1 MNYSVIRFILT
12 VALCFSCNLSQAV
25 TKNIKEYHLNGNVYC
40 IGVKEYSFFKELG
53 EIKRGNQISEHYTY
67 FLQNGNVFIDS
78 LVPNKKY
85 KRYVYD
91 ENNRLKEEMLI
102 TVGAGRKLQ
111 IGDGNY
117 HYNDTSNYILYKYV
131 KYDNNTLGFNNGVV
145 KYKRNKT
152 SLEKVQEIVYWRYN
166 NENKVSY
173 FNNSGDID
181 IEEITK
187 GNMLTKK
194 IWSSFNDRKS
204 PISISIETLNNSGL
218 PIKKSVE
225 AVGGLAS
232 GTYMYKYDEH
242 NNVISEIRK
251 EGNAFGQ
258 GEETQITRKYEY
270 DNNGNWVRQ
279 LEFKNGVLKTWIER
293 VIYYANSA
301 SDYTKVVEQ
310 DEQVSERQLKLCQK
324 EKRIKDSIA
333 NVAKEE
339 AARKKRIE
347 DSIKAVV
354 AKLDVIIER
363 EMLQKHLMGVPQSPF
378 DRYNINMKLRDTDGV
393 IKSFNIMGST
403 IHFTIKKVKTPI
415 TVDLLESRIRKY
427 YWAWNEFSEG
437 KDEFQVGFT
446 SDFNDIV
453 IARPFLLLLHKE
465 DNEYKAY
472 TPDPKITNLSAINNS
487 LKLVQKEDLLFLRE
501 YFQLFWNP
509 NKGSVADQYKESTSE
524 VGNETSQSA
533 DNHSS
538 VFDVL
543 SKSHSDSNS
552 KVYDAV
558 DEMPQ
563 FPGGPSAFFEYLS
576 KAIRYP
582 AAAEENGIQGRV
594 MCSFV
599 VEQDGSISNVK
610 VIKSIDPSL
619 DKEAKR
625 VISSMPKWN
634 PGKMNGTPVRVN
646 YSAPVTFRLQ

>member
-1 MNYSVIRFILT
+1 MNYSIIRFILT
-12 VALCFSCNLSQAV
+12 VALCFSCNLSQAI

-40 IGVKEYSFFKELG
+40 IRVKEYSFKLEFG
-53 EIKRGNQISEHYTY
+53 EINRGNQISEYSTY
-67 FLQNGNVFIDS
+67 FLKNGNVYIDS
-78 LVPNKKY
+78 LIPQKTR
-85 KRYVYD
+85 KRYFYD
-91 ENNRLKEEMLI
+91 KYNNLTEEMRI
-102 TVGAGRKLQ
+102 NSGAGRKVE
-111 IGDGNY
+111 IGYGDF
-117 HYNDTSNYILYKYV
+117 HYNDTINHVLYKNTYNNNGHIKEIC
-131 KYDNNTLGFNNGVV
+131 KYENDDNNFVQTQRIEYSKTNNE
-145 KYKRNKT
+145 
-152 SLEKVQEIVYWRYN
+152 EKIVYWTKHGLS
-166 NENKVSY
+166 KV
-173 FNNSGDID
+173 
-181 IEEITK
+181 EINDANTRTI
-187 GNMLTKK
+187 GHY
-194 IWSSFNDRKS
+194 SSFNDYKS
-204 PISISIETLNNSGL
+204 PIISTKEYLNKNCL
-218 PIKKSVE
+218 PIKMLVESVGR
-225 AVGGLAS
+225 VYQVIY
-232 GTYMYKYDEH
+232 TYDEH
-242 NNVISEIRK
+242 NNLI
-251 EGNAFGQ
+251 N
-258 GEETQITRKYEY
+258 ETVKDDFATKIITRQYSY
-270 DNNGNWVRQ
+270 DKNGNWVRL
-279 LEFKNGVLKTWIER
+279 LEFEDGQLKIWKER
-293 VIYYANSA
+293 DIFYAKSD
-301 SDYTKVVEQ
+301 SDYDKVVNDDKKAVETFLRI
-310 DEQVSERQLKLCQK
+310 SQK
-324 EKRIKDSIA
+324 ETRVKDSID

-339 AARKKRIE
+339 AARKKQYE

-354 AKLDVIIER
+354 AKLDVIIEK

-543 SKSHSDSNS
+543 YKSHSDSNS
-552 KVYDAV
+552 KVYGAV

-563 FPGGPSAFFEYLS
+563 FPGGPSALIEYLS
-576 KAIRYP
+576 RAVRYP
-582 AAAEENGIQGRV
+582 AAAEANGIQGRV

-599 VEQDGSISNVK
+599 VEPNGSISNVK
-610 VIKSIDPSL
+610 VIKGVDPSL
-619 DKEAKR
+619 DKEAIR
-625 VISSMPKWN
+625 VISSMPKWI
-634 PGKMNGTPVRVN
+634 PGMLNGTPVRVN

>member
-1 MNYSVIRFILT
+1 MNYSVIRIILT
-12 VALCFSCNLSQAV
+12 VALCFSCNLSQAI
-25 TKNIKEYHLNGNVYC
+25 TKNIKEYHVNGNVYC
-40 IGVKEYSFFKELG
+40 IGVKEYSFFKEFG
-53 EIKRGNQISEHYTY
+53 KIKRGNQISEHYTY

-102 TVGAGRKLQ
+102 TVGAGRKIE
-111 IGDGNY
+111 IGDGNN
-117 HYNDTSNYILYKYV
+117 HYNDTTDYVLYEYTHSLGNNEVEKYRRNNRNLLELKQKILYWKNNGDDVTTYFKQNGNHGTIEKEV
-131 KYDNNTLGFNNGVV
+131 RKKGNTLTIELWSDFNGELN
-145 KYKRNKT
+145 
-152 SLEKVQEIVYWRYN
+152 
-166 NENKVSY
+166 
-173 FNNSGDID
+173 
-181 IEEITK
+181 
-187 GNMLTKK
+187 
-194 IWSSFNDRKS
+194 
-204 PISISIETLNNSGL
+204 PISISKQTLNNDGF
-218 PIKKSVE
+218 PVKMSVE
-225 AVGGLAS
+225 AVGGLAK
-232 GTYMYKYDEH
+232 GTYFYKYDEH

-258 GEETQITRKYEY
+258 GEETLITRKYEY
-270 DNNGNWVRQ
+270 DNYGNWVRQ
-279 LEFKNGVLKTWIER
+279 LEFKNGVLKTWTER

-310 DEQVSERQLKLCQK
+310 DKQVTERQFKIYQK
-324 EKRIKDSIA
+324 EKKTKDSID

-339 AARKKRIE
+339 AARKKQYE

-354 AKLDVIIER
+354 AKLDVIIEK
-363 EMLQKHLMGVPQSPF
+363 EMLQKHIMGVPQSPF

-552 KVYDAV
+552 KVYGAV
-558 DEMPQ
+558 DKMPQ
-563 FPGGPSAFFEYLS
+563 FPGGPSALIEYLS
-576 KAIRYP
+576 RAVRYP
-582 AAAEENGIQGRV
+582 AAAEANGIQGRV

-599 VEQDGSISNVK
+599 VEPNGSISNVK
-610 VIKSIDPSL
+610 VIKGVDPSL
-619 DKEAKR
+619 DKEAIR
-625 VISSMPKWN
+625 VISSMPKWI
-634 PGKMNGTPVRVN
+634 PGMNNGTPVRVN

>member
-1 MNYSVIRFILT
+1 MKLSVIRFVLIL
-12 VALCFSCNLSQAV
+12 ALCYSCNLTQAV
-25 TKNIKEYHLNGNVYC
+25 TKNIKEYHLNGKIYC
-40 IGVKEYSFFKELG
+40 IGVKEYSFFKESG
-53 EIKRGNQISEHYTY
+53 EIKRGNLKSEYYTY
-67 FLQNGNVFIDS
+67 FLQNGNVYIDS
-78 LVPNKKY
+78 LVQGKRY
-85 KRYVYD
+85 KRYIYD
-91 ENNRLKEEMLI
+91 QDNNLKEEMLI
-102 TVGAGRKLQ
+102 TVGTGRKIE
-111 IGDGNY
+111 IGNGNY
-117 HYNDTSNYILYKYV
+117 HYNDTTDYVLYKYTQSLGNNEV
-131 KYDNNTLGFNNGVV
+131 EKYRRNNSNLLELKQKILYWKNNGDDVVTYFKQNGNNGTIEKEERRKGNTL
-145 KYKRNKT
+145 T
-152 SLEKVQEIVYWRYN
+152 TE
-166 NENKVSY
+166 
-173 FNNSGDID
+173 
-181 IEEITK
+181 
-187 GNMLTKK
+187 
-194 IWSSFNDRKS
+194 IWSSFNDLKS
-204 PISISIETLNNSGL
+204 PISISRVTLNNDGF
-218 PIKKSVE
+218 PIKMSVE

-232 GTYMYKYDEH
+232 GTYLYKYDEH

-251 EGNAFGQ
+251 EGNAFGE
-258 GEETQITRKYEY
+258 GEETLITRKYEY

-293 VIYYANSA
+293 VIFYANTD

-310 DEQVSERQLKLCQK
+310 DKQVSERQFKIYQK
-324 EKRIKDSIA
+324 EIRIKDSIA

-393 IKSFNIMGST
+393 IKSFNTMGST

-487 LKLVQKEDLLFLRE
+487 LKLVQKEDLIFLRE
-501 YFQLFWNP
+501 HFQLFWNP

-524 VGNETSQSA
+524 AGNETSQSP

-563 FPGGPSAFFEYLS
+563 FPGGPSAFFDYLS

-625 VISSMPKWN
+625 VISSMPKWI

-646 YSAPVTFRLQ
+646 YSAPVTFKLQ

>member
-12 VALCFSCNLSQAV
+12 VALCFSCNLSQAN
-25 TKNIKEYHLNGNVYC
+25 TKNIKEYHVNGNVYC

-91 ENNRLKEEMLI
+91 DNNRLKEEMLI

-117 HYNDTSNYILYKYV
+117 HYNDTSNYILYKYL
-131 KYDNNTLGFNNGVV
+131 KYDNNTFGFNNGVV

-152 SLEKVQEIVYWRYN
+152 SLEKVQEIIYWRKN
-166 NENKVSY
+166 NEDGVSY
-173 FNNSGDID
+173 FNKSGDID

-187 GNMLTKK
+187 GNTLTKK

-258 GEETQITRKYEY
+258 GEETLITRKYEY

-279 LEFKNGVLKTWIER
+279 LELKNGVLKTWIER

-310 DEQVSERQLKLCQK
+310 DKQVSERQLKLYQK
-324 EKRIKDSIA
+324 EKRIKDSID

-339 AARKKRIE
+339 AARKKQYD
-347 DSIKAVV
+347 DSIKAVICN
-354 AKLDVIIER
+354 LDVIIEK
-363 EMLQKHLMGVPQSPF
+363 ELLQKHIKGIPHSPY
-378 DRYNINMKLRDTDGV
+378 DKYNYDIKLYDIDGNF
-393 IKSFNIMGST
+393 KSCSIMGNSLLFT
-403 IHFTIKKVKTPI
+403 LKKGKETIK
-415 TVDLLESRIRKY
+415 VDLLESRTRRY
-427 YWAWNEFSEG
+427 YWSWSEFCDEQNEYLIGFSN
-437 KDEFQVGFT
+437 DL
-446 SDFNDIV
+446 NDIY
-453 IARPFLLLLHKE
+453 IAYPLTLLLHKE
-465 DNEYKAY
+465 NNVYKVY
-472 TPDPKITNLSAINNS
+472 SPDKVNNLFAVIDLIKS
-487 LKLVQKEDLLFLRE
+487 LQKENNLFLRDH
-501 YFQLFWNP
+501 FQLFLNP
-509 NKGSVADQYKESTSE
+509 NKGSVADQYKESASDM
-524 VGNETSQSA
+524 GNEASQSPF
-533 DNHSS
+533 DNLSS
-538 VFDVL
+538 
-543 SKSHSDSNS
+543 SHSDSNS
-552 KVYDAV
+552 KVYDV
-558 DEMPQ
+558 VEEMPQ
-563 FPGGPSAFFEYLS
+563 FQGGPSALFEYLS
-576 KAIRYP
+576 RAVRYP
-582 AAAEENGIQGRV
+582 AQAEANGIQGRV
-594 MCSFV
+594 LCSFV
-599 VEQDGSISNVK
+599 VEPNGSISNVK
-610 VIKSIDPSL
+610 VIKSVDPSL
-619 DKEAKR
+619 DKEAIR
-625 VISSMPKWN
+625 VISSMPKWI
-634 PGKMNGTPVRVN
+634 PGKYNGTPVRVN